1 LQAKHYETDR
11 TERAARRADFFSGLV
26 EEQNSQA
33 LLLLLVRSVVGSSA
47 ETPVSMG
54 TRRCV
59 GRVGRWRE
67 RRD

>member
-1 LQAKHYETDR
+1 LWR
-11 TERAARRADFFSGLV
+11 SSAAADGAPIV

-33 LLLLLVRSVVGSSA
+33 LLLLLVRSVVGSST

-54 TRRCV
+54 RRRCV